1 MPNIVKPTEGD
12 KMKYTDFLVTVHQR
26 YVLYASEVRFA
37 DCFME
42 RLKEERPD
50 IVERL
55 GKTGRKTVKKNGKTI
70 VTQEV
75 FSFIKDVWDRTG

>member
-1 MPNIVKPTEGD
+1 
-12 KMKYTDFLVTVHQR
+12 
-26 YVLYASEVRFA
+26 
-37 DCFME
+37 ME

>member
-1 MPNIVKPTEGD
+1 
-12 KMKYTDFLVTVHQR
+12 MKYTDFLVTVHQR
-26 YVLYASEVRFA
+26 YVLYASEIRFA

-42 RLKEERPD
+42 RLKEERPE

-55 GKTGRKTVKKNGKTI
+55 ESTGRKTVKKNGKTI

-75 FSFIKDVWDRTG
+75 FGFIKDVWDRTE

>member
-1 MPNIVKPTEGD
+1 
-12 KMKYTDFLVTVHQR
+12 
-26 YVLYASEVRFA
+26 
-37 DCFME
+37 ME

-55 GKTGRKTVKKNGKTI
+55 GETGRKTVKKNGKTI